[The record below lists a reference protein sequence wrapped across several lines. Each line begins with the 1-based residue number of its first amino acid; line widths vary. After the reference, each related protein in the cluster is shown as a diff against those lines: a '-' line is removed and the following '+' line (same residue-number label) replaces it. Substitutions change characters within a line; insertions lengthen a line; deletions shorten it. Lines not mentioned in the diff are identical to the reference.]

1 MKKIITVL
9 MICFAIVCLF
19 APAFATEVEATDTLT
34 PTYPDE
40 ITTPFEWEYLAS
52 IAGAAAAT
60 LLIVQFAKV
69 PLDKVWKIPT
79 RLLVYFLCLAIML
92 VATHFTSGLTLQATV
107 LAALNAFISALTAY
121 GAYEVT
127 FAKLDHKTSS

>member
-1 MKKIITVL
+1 MKKILTIL
-9 MICFAIVCLF
+9 MICFALVCLF
-19 APAFATEVEATDTLT
+19 TSAFATGAEATDAWTS
-34 PTYPDE
+34 PYPDQ
-40 ITTPFEWEYLAS
+40 ITSPFEWEYLAS

-92 VATHFTSGLTLQATV
+92 VATHFTGGLTLQTAV

-127 FAKLDHKTSS
+127 FAKLDHKT

>member
-1 MKKIITVL
+1 MKKF
-9 MICFAIVCLF
+9 FAIMLMCLALICLF
-19 APAFATEVEATDTLT
+19 VPAFAEDVVTSDTLISAD
-34 PTYPDE
+34 PTE
-40 ITTPFEWEYLAS
+40 ITSPFEWEYLAS

-60 LLIVQFAKV
+60 LLIVQFFKA

-92 VATHFTSGLTLQATV
+92 VATYFTSGLNLQSAI

-127 FAKLDHKTSS
+127 FSKLDNVK

>member
-1 MKKIITVL
+1 MKKIFTVL
-9 MICFAIVCLF
+9 LICFAIACLF
-19 APAFATEVEATDTLT
+19 ASAFATEAEATDAWT
-34 PTYPDE
+34 PAYPNE
-40 ITTPFEWEYLAS
+40 ITSPFEWEYLAS

-92 VATHFTSGLTLQATV
+92 VATHFTGGLTLQTAV

-127 FAKLDHKTSS
+127 FAKMDRKT

>member
-1 MKKIITVL
+1 MKKIFSVL

-19 APAFATEVEATDTLT
+19 ASAFATEAVATDAWT
-34 PTYPDE
+34 PAYPDE
-40 ITTPFEWEYLAS
+40 TTSPFEWEYLAS

-60 LLIVQFAKV
+60 LLIVQFFKA

-92 VATHFTSGLTLQATV
+92 VATHFTTGLTLQTAI
-107 LAALNAFISALTAY
+107 LAALNAFISALAAY
-121 GAYEVT
+121 GGYEVT
-127 FAKLDHKTSS
+127 FAKLDGKT

>member
-1 MKKIITVL
+1 MKKILSVL
-9 MICFAIVCLF
+9 MICFAIVFLF
-19 APAFATEVEATDTLT
+19 ASAFATEAVVANALT
-34 PTYPDE
+34 PAYPDE
-40 ITTPFEWEYLAS
+40 ITSPFEWEYLAS

-60 LLIVQFAKV
+60 LLIVQFFKV

-79 RLLVYFLCLAIML
+79 RLLVYFLTLVIML
-92 VATHFTSGLTLQATV
+92 VATHYTSGLTLQAAV

-127 FAKLDHKTSS
+127 FAKLDRKT